1 MCLTVDGKGPIGR
14 ERLTIQE
21 GAEIE
26 LRMSPSE
33 SRMGWNPEPV
43 RGTGLRKTA
52 DLHLSIMV
60 KQWSRSGS
68 ATC

>member
-33 SRMGWNPEPV
+33 SRMG
-43 RGTGLRKTA
+43 
-52 DLHLSIMV
+52 
-60 KQWSRSGS
+60 
-68 ATC
+68 